1 MVIGDEDGTCLD
13 RGVDPVLKEWR
24 LTAGGAG
31 EPPAK
36 RGGTGGGDVVWICA
50 HDGEERRGKSG
61 GGVQVGFK
69 PMTLHCL
76 SSSPAGSAD
85 FSGCYPLLSPTSFN
99 WQLQSDGAT
108 GGLAA
113 GMECEQQQFEDFF
126 SSPEKIGA
134 GAEEKERG
142 VTVPAAAAA
151 AESLEALCRR
161 RALWRRDFG
170 APSEWGPRP
179 VKIGVHIEAG
189 VFRPAPIFS
198 DTGPYWGPAG
208 DALRMTQTGPMHLDS
223 TNFGL
228 HCVLEMQDVQSCD
241 YL

>member
-50 HDGEERRGKSG
+50 RDGEERRVRWRRSG
-61 GGVQVGFK
+61 WVQADDA
-69 PMTLHCL
+69 HCL

-142 VTVPAAAAA
+142 VTVPAVKRGL
-151 AESLEALCRR
+151 SLR
-161 RALWRRDFG
+161 
-170 APSEWGPRP
+170 
-179 VKIGVHIEAG
+179 
-189 VFRPAPIFS
+189 
-198 DTGPYWGPAG
+198 
-208 DALRMTQTGPMHLDS
+208 
-223 TNFGL
+223 
-228 HCVLEMQDVQSCD
+228 
-241 YL
+241 

>member
-1 MVIGDEDGTCLD
+1 VAQVNL
-13 RGVDPVLKEWR
+13 RR
-24 LTAGGAG
+24 SGAALVAAMLFG
-31 EPPAK
+31 FA
-36 RGGTGGGDVVWICA
+36 RA
-50 HDGEERRGKSG
+50 MERRGESG

-142 VTVPAAAAA
+142 VTVPAVKRGL
-151 AESLEALCRR
+151 SLRLV
-161 RALWRRDFG
+161 L
-170 APSEWGPRP
+170 
-179 VKIGVHIEAG
+179 
-189 VFRPAPIFS
+189 FS
-198 DTGPYWGPAG
+198 LVDPY
-208 DALRMTQTGPMHLDS
+208 L
-223 TNFGL
+223 
-228 HCVLEMQDVQSCD
+228 
-241 YL
+241 